1 MTTKSTTK
9 KETKTVSKPAP
20 AKESTKKPA
29 MSEEML
35 ARLKEQSG
43 VQAGGTRL
51 PVLNRVALN
60 GNADA
65 VEVEGTDTMKRPEVN
80 YRKMIMVGKDS
91 DKRPESEDLGAP
103 LEVTF
108 VKVRRR
114 LIARDSQGFQVMS
127 SSQHGH
133 PNHVVAIWSDN
144 KMIAKGPAREMREKY
159 EDLRTIQE
167 IYVLLPD
174 GELAILIVKGAA
186 LGSKTRDPK
195 LDSFYDYLQK
205 LDKEGGIFMRKT
217 ILGGVLEKGAKDFY
231 TMTFEMGRPCTD
243 EELATVLDHS
253 DELTETITK
262 YDEEQASIVMTEDEE
277 DEGGDDSEL
286 PFKSGEDAEGD
297 EKTEEHN
304 PDKAF

>member
-1 MTTKSTTK
+1 MSNKSTTK
-9 KETKTVSKPAP
+9 ATQKEAPVAKAETKKAP
-20 AKESTKKPA
+20 GL
-29 MSEEML
+29 SEEQL

-51 PVLNRVALN
+51 PVLNRIALN

-65 VEVEGTDTMKRPEVN
+65 VEVEGTDTMKRPAIN
-80 YRKMIMVGKDS
+80 YRKMIMIGKES
-91 DKRPESEDLGAP
+91 DKRPENEDLGSP

-108 VKVRRR
+108 VKIRRR

-133 PNHVVAIWSDN
+133 PNHTVIIWSEN
-144 KMIAKGPAREMREKY
+144 KMIAKGTAREMREQF
-159 EDLRTIQE
+159 EDLRTVQE
-167 IYVLLPD
+167 LYILLPD
-174 GELAILIVKGAA
+174 GELAMLIVKGAA

-205 LDKEGGIFMRKT
+205 LDKTGGIFMQKT

-243 EELATVLDHS
+243 EELAIVLDKS
-253 DELTETITK
+253 DELSETIAK
-262 YDEEQASIVMTEDEE
+262 YDEEQASIVFTDGEDDSTETVPFKSEGD
-277 DEGGDDSEL
+277 DEGGEVVD
-286 PFKSGEDAEGD
+286 GE
-297 EKTEEHN
+297 
-304 PDKAF
+304 KAF

>member
-1 MTTKSTTK
+1 MSNTPTKKATTKEAPAAKAETK
-9 KETKTVSKPAP
+9 KAP
-20 AKESTKKPA
+20 GLSAEQ
-29 MSEEML
+29 L

-51 PVLNRVALN
+51 PVLNRIALN

-65 VEVEGTDTMKRPEVN
+65 VEVEGTDTMKRPAIS

-91 DKRPESEDLGAP
+91 DKRPEMEDLGAP
-103 LEVTF
+103 IEVTF
-108 VKVRRR
+108 VKIRRR

-133 PNHVVAIWSDN
+133 PTHTVVIWSDN
-144 KMIAKGPAREMREKY
+144 KMIAKGPAREMREQF
-159 EDLRTIQE
+159 EDLRTVQE
-167 IYVLLPD
+167 IYILLPD
-174 GELAILIVKGAA
+174 GELAMLIVKGAS
-186 LGSKTRDPK
+186 LGSKTRDAK

-243 EELATVLDHS
+243 EELASVLDQS
-253 DELTETITK
+253 DELSETIAK
-262 YDEEQASIVMTEDEE
+262 YDEEQASIVFTEGEE
-277 DEGGDDSEL
+277 DGAEEDGAETVPFKSEGDDDEGGEVIDG
-286 PFKSGEDAEGD
+286 K
-297 EKTEEHN
+297 
-304 PDKAF
+304 KAF

>member
-1 MTTKSTTK
+1 MSNTKSTKATTK
-9 KETKTVSKPAP
+9 KAP
-20 AKESTKKPA
+20 ATKKAPGL
-29 MSEEML
+29 SEEQL

-65 VEVEGTDTMKRPEVN
+65 VEVEGTDTMKRPPVN

-91 DKRPESEDLGAP
+91 DARPETEDLGSP
-103 LEVTF
+103 IEVTF
-108 VKVRRR
+108 VKIRRR

-133 PNHVVAIWSDN
+133 PTHTVVIWSDN

-159 EDLRTIQE
+159 EDLRTVQE
-167 IYVLLPD
+167 VYILLPD
-174 GELAILIVKGAA
+174 GELALLIVKGAA

-217 ILGGVLEKGAKDFY
+217 ILAGVLEKGAKDFY

-243 EELATVLDHS
+243 EELASVLDQS
-253 DELTETITK
+253 DELSETIAK
-262 YDEEQASIVMTEDEE
+262 YDEEQASIAFTDGEEVED
-277 DEGGDDSEL
+277 DAEL
-286 PFKSGEDAEGD
+286 PFESEGD
-297 EKTEEHN
+297 EDDASEPADPN
-304 PDKAF
+304 KAF

>member
-1 MTTKSTTK
+1 MSNTPTKKATTKEAPAAKAETK
-9 KETKTVSKPAP
+9 KAP
-20 AKESTKKPA
+20 GLSAEQ
-29 MSEEML
+29 L

-51 PVLNRVALN
+51 PVLNRIALN

-65 VEVEGTDTMKRPEVN
+65 VEVEGTDTMKRPAIS

-91 DKRPESEDLGAP
+91 DKRPEMEDLGAP
-103 LEVTF
+103 IEVTF
-108 VKVRRR
+108 VKIRRR

-133 PNHVVAIWSDN
+133 PTHTVVIWSDN
-144 KMIAKGPAREMREKY
+144 KMIAKGPAREMREQF
-159 EDLRTIQE
+159 EDLRTVQE
-167 IYVLLPD
+167 LYILLPD
-174 GELAILIVKGAA
+174 GELAMLIVKGAS
-186 LGSKTRDPK
+186 LGSKTRDAK

-243 EELATVLDHS
+243 EELASVLDQS
-253 DELTETITK
+253 DELSETIAK
-262 YDEEQASIVMTEDEE
+262 YDEEQASIVFTEGEE
-277 DEGGDDSEL
+277 DGAEEDGAETVPFKSEGDDDEGGEVIDG
-286 PFKSGEDAEGD
+286 K
-297 EKTEEHN
+297 
-304 PDKAF
+304 KAF

>member
-1 MTTKSTTK
+1 MTNTKSTKATAK
-9 KETKTVSKPAP
+9 KAP
-20 AKESTKKPA
+20 AKKAETKKPGL
-29 MSEEML
+29 SEEQL

-65 VEVEGTDTMKRPEVN
+65 VEVEGTDTMKRPDVN
-80 YRKMIMVGKDS
+80 YRKMLMVGKES
-91 DKRPESEDLGAP
+91 DARPETEDLGSP
-103 LEVTF
+103 IEVTF
-108 VKVRRR
+108 VKIRRR

-133 PNHVVAIWSDN
+133 PNHTVVIWSDN
-144 KMIAKGPAREMREKY
+144 KMIAKGPAREMREQF
-159 EDLRTIQE
+159 EDLRTVQE
-167 IYVLLPD
+167 IYILLPD
-174 GELAILIVKGAA
+174 GELALLIVKGAA

-195 LDSFYDYLQK
+195 LDSFYDYIQK

-243 EELATVLDHS
+243 EELADVLEQS
-253 DELTETITK
+253 DELSETINK
-262 YDEEQASIVMTEDEE
+262 YDEEQASIAFTDGE
-277 DEGGDDSEL
+277 EL
-286 PFKSGEDAEGD
+286 PFDSEGD
-297 EKTEEHN
+297 DDSSEPADPN
-304 PDKAF
+304 KAF

>member
-1 MTTKSTTK
+1 MSNKSTTK
-9 KETKTVSKPAP
+9 ATQKEAPVAKAETKKEAP
-20 AKESTKKPA
+20 VAKAAGLSPEQ
-29 MSEEML
+29 L

-51 PVLNRVALN
+51 PILNRVALN

-65 VEVEGTDTMKRPEVN
+65 VEVEGTDTMKRPAIN
-80 YRKMIMVGKDS
+80 YRKMIMIGKES
-91 DKRPESEDLGAP
+91 DKRPENEDLGSP

-108 VKVRRR
+108 VKIRRR

-133 PNHVVAIWSDN
+133 PNHTVIIWSEN
-144 KMIAKGPAREMREKY
+144 KMIAKGTAREMREQF
-159 EDLRTIQE
+159 EDLRTVQE
-167 IYVLLPD
+167 LYILLPD
-174 GELAILIVKGAA
+174 GELAMLIVKGAA

-205 LDKEGGIFMRKT
+205 LDKTGGIFMQKT

-243 EELATVLDHS
+243 EELAIVLDKS
-253 DELTETITK
+253 DELSETIAK
-262 YDEEQASIVMTEDEE
+262 YDEEQASIVFTDGEDDSTETVPFKSEGD
-277 DEGGDDSEL
+277 DEGGEVVD
-286 PFKSGEDAEGD
+286 GE
-297 EKTEEHN
+297 
-304 PDKAF
+304 KAF

>member
-1 MTTKSTTK
+1 MTNTKSTKATAK
-9 KETKTVSKPAP
+9 KAP
-20 AKESTKKPA
+20 AKKAETKKPGL
-29 MSEEML
+29 SEEQL

-65 VEVEGTDTMKRPEVN
+65 VEVEGSDVMKRPPVN
-80 YRKMIMVGKDS
+80 YRKMLMVGKES
-91 DKRPESEDLGAP
+91 DARPETEDLGSP
-103 LEVTF
+103 IEVTF
-108 VKVRRR
+108 VKIRRR

-133 PNHVVAIWSDN
+133 PNHTVVIWSDN
-144 KMIAKGPAREMREKY
+144 KMIAKGPAREMREQF
-159 EDLRTIQE
+159 EDLRTVQE
-167 IYVLLPD
+167 IYILLPD
-174 GELAILIVKGAA
+174 GELALLIVKGAA

-195 LDSFYDYLQK
+195 LDSFYDYIQK

-243 EELATVLDHS
+243 EELADVLEQS
-253 DELTETITK
+253 DELSEVINK
-262 YDEEQASIVMTEDEE
+262 YDEEQASIAFTDGEE
-277 DEGGDDSEL
+277 VADDDEL
-286 PFKSGEDAEGD
+286 PFESEGD
-297 EKTEEHN
+297 DDSSEPADPN
-304 PDKAF
+304 KAF